1 MTPGTSVD
9 VNVRPTTIADAV
21 VLHAR
26 LGALGDWVK
35 ARQAAVRGFVE
46 DRALARMEEDG
57 AAPTWRVDGGTAL
70 LTDPAPRPSIV
81 DVEAFGRWYAREV
94 AEHDPDRAGDVVT
107 FGPVIRRTVASATS
121 DALLDFLANIEDHGP
136 DRAAATLADLVDVE
150 DRWELSETLLDDLL
164 TGKTGTVDPGRPRV
178 ALVNGD
184 VQGWSAVDTATGE
197 VVPGIRVAGPGRRT
211 VQIRPSTAT
220 KKAAAADLR
229 ALVGPPELEGK

>member
-9 VNVRPTTIADAV
+9 VNVRPATIADAV

-164 TGKTGTVDPGRPRV
+164 DGRVGATLPDRPRLVVDPS
-178 ALVNGD
+178 AL
-184 VQGWSAVDTATGE
+184 ALIDTATGE
-197 VVPGIRVAGPGRRT
+197 VVPGTSVAPPGRRT

-220 KKAAAADLR
+220 KKAAASELI
-229 ALVGPPELEGK
+229 ALVGPPALDGT